1 MLVCSLL
8 ATAAIG
14 AARGQK
20 GDKFISVYSSPRR
33 ERSEEKP
40 LKIKKVYM
48 RTLESGF
55 FKIVFN
61 TH

>member
-8 ATAAIG
+8 ATAAVG

-33 ERSEEKP
+33 ERSEGKT
-40 LKIKKVYM
+40 IKDQ
-48 RTLESGF
+48 ESLHENCGKWIF
-55 FKIVFN
+55 LNCF
-61 TH
+61 

>member
-1 MLVCSLL
+1 MQSVL
-8 ATAAIG
+8 ATAAVG

-33 ERSEEKP
+33 ERSEEKS

-55 FKIVFN
+55 LKIVFN

>member
-8 ATAAIG
+8 ATAAVG

-33 ERSEEKP
+33 ERSEGKT
-40 LKIKKVYM
+40 IKDQ
-48 RTLESGF
+48 ESLHENCGKWIF
-55 FKIVFN
+55 
-61 TH
+61 